1 MAGFA
6 IDVYADREVDK
17 DGPRAWP
24 INPISTGMMSAKAAE
39 RGIEIFVAAG
49 LFFCVSVHPL
59 TLLPAFA
66 LLGVFWG
73 LANGTFDGPLGRMVT
88 MGLLQALYVLLAA
101 AATGTFPAFMI
112 MIAIV
117 LLAAMSGARVV
128 ADIRDLPSDID
139 TDTVTLAKAYG
150 IEKSKWI
157 LPLTM
162 TTAFGLGLALYPLSP
177 FDFDYVIWT
186 VAGFGMGL
194 VLAWV
199 FVFNPTPNLAFK
211 LGLPFWGAGILYM
224 VALYLGGH

>member
-1 MAGFA
+1 
-6 IDVYADREVDK
+6 
-17 DGPRAWP
+17 
-24 INPISTGMMSAKAAE
+24 
-39 RGIEIFVAAG
+39 
-49 LFFCVSVHPL
+49 
-59 TLLPAFA
+59 
-66 LLGVFWG
+66 
-73 LANGTFDGPLGRMVT
+73 
-88 MGLLQALYVLLAA
+88 
-101 AATGTFPAFMI
+101 MI
-112 MIAIV
+112 LVAIV

-128 ADIRDLPSDID
+128 ADIRDLPSDLD

-177 FDFDYVIWT
+177 FDIDYVIWT
-186 VAGFGMGL
+186 VVGFGVGL